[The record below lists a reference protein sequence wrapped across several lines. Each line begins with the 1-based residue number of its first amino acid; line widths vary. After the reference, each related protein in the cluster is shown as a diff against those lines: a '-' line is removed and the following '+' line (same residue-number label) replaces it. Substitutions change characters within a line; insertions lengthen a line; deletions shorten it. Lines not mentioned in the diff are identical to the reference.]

1 MAITKTV
8 RIDDKDV
15 VFRASAAVPRM
26 YRIKFRRDIFA
37 DLQKLSVETKGNDP
51 ENSELAI
58 DSLEIFENISYIMA
72 KHGAPDQVPD
82 SVDEWLDQFNT
93 FSIYTI
99 LPEILDLW
107 GLNIAQQSES
117 KKKLEQLTEK

>member
-58 DSLEIFENISYIMA
+58 ESLEIFENISYIMA

-117 KKKLEQLTEK
+117 KKKLEQLTGK

>member
-117 KKKLEQLTEK
+117 KKKLEQLTGK

>member
-26 YRIKFRRDIFA
+26 YRIKFRRDIFT

-51 ENSELAI
+51 KNSELAI
-58 DSLEIFENISYIMA
+58 ESLEIFENISYIMA

-117 KKKLEQLTEK
+117 KKKLEQLTGK

>member
-8 RIDDKDV
+8 KIDDKDV

-37 DLQKLSVETKGNDP
+37 DLQKLSVEAKGNDP

-58 DSLEIFENISYIMA
+58 ESLEVFENISYIMA

-117 KKKLEQLTEK
+117 KKKLEQLTGK

>member
-37 DLQKLSVETKGNDP
+37 DLQKLSIESKGNDP

-107 GLNIAQQSES
+107 GLNIVQQSES
-117 KKKLEQLTEK
+117 KKKLEQLTGK

>member
-8 RIDDKDV
+8 KIDDKDV

-26 YRIKFRRDIFA
+26 YRIKFRRDIFT

-58 DSLEIFENISYIMA
+58 ESLEIFENISYIMA

-117 KKKLEQLTEK
+117 KKKLEQLTGK